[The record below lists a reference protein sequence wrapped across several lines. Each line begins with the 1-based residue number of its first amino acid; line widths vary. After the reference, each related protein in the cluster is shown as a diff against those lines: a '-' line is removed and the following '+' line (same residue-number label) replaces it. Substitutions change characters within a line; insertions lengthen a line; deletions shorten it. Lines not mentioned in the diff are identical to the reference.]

1 LSLPIPMAAPAVTLA
16 PGAVRVEGLTWRPL
30 GRRTPTL
37 DDVAVTVEPGERLLV
52 VGPSGAGKSTL
63 LYALA
68 GALGTTIAGDLTG
81 DVRVGGRLGL
91 VLQNPSDAVVAEH
104 TGRDVAFGLENE
116 GRPAARIWAEVDAAL
131 SAVNMPYGRHHPV
144 SALSGGELQRLVLAG
159 VLAVR
164 PDVLMLDEPTSMLD
178 ARSAAAARDAIVAAA
193 QDRTMIVVEHRF
205 EPWLE
210 HVDRVLVLGRGG
222 TVASDCSVAD
232 FLAGPTP
239 SGVWMPGSPTPEP
252 IDVRSALVTPD
263 ASPLPLIAE
272 DVEVTLV
279 NRALRGV
286 HRTAALRRFEG
297 RFDPGH
303 VSALVG
309 PSGSGKSTALAAL
322 GGLQRVQAGRITPDR
337 FRMSSRDLAAQV
349 GWVPQNPEHMFLAHN
364 VRDEVEL
371 TARRLGRHI
380 DVDAGLDVFGLAGH
394 ADVHPFRLSG
404 GEKRRLAVLAGLA
417 HRPGVILLDEPT
429 VGQDPDSWA
438 AIVGWLADAAAA
450 GAAVVAATHDEEFPA
465 EVVTSLVQG
474 VSS

>member
-1 LSLPIPMAAPAVTLA
+1 MVRSAVALE
-16 PGAVRVEGLTWRPL
+16 PGSVRVEGLTWRPM

-37 DDVAVTVEPGERLLV
+37 QDVDLTIEPGERVLV

-68 GALGTTIAGDLTG
+68 GALGTTIGGDLSG

-91 VLQNPSDAVVAEH
+91 VLQNPADAVVAEH

-116 GRPAARIWAEVDAAL
+116 RLPRERIWPEVDAAL
-131 SAVNMPYGRHHPV
+131 AAVDLPYGRNHLV

-164 PDVLMLDEPTSMLD
+164 PDLLLLDEPTSMLD
-178 ARSAAAARDAIVAAA
+178 ARSAAAARDAILSVARE
-193 QDRTMIVVEHRF
+193 RTMIVVEHRF

-210 HVDRVLVLGRGG
+210 HVDRVIVIGPGG
-222 TVASDCSVAD
+222 LLESDSSVAD
-232 FLAGPTP
+232 FLDGPTP
-239 SGVWMPGSPTPEP
+239 RGVWMPGAPTPEP
-252 IDVRSALVTPD
+252 LNVIEALVTPD

-279 NRALRGV
+279 ARTLRGV
-286 HRTAALRRFEG
+286 HRAAALRSFAG
-297 RFDPGH
+297 RFDPGQ

-309 PSGSGKSTALAAL
+309 PSGSGKSTALASL
-322 GGLQRVQAGRITPDR
+322 GGLQRVDGGRITPDR
-337 FRMSSRDLAAQV
+337 SRMSSRDLAAQV
-349 GWVPQNPEHMFLAHN
+349 GWVPQNPEHMFLAHT

-371 TARRLGRHI
+371 TARQLGLHI
-380 DVDAGLDVFGLAGH
+380 DTAAGLDAFGLAGH

-404 GEKRRLAVLAGLA
+404 GEKRRLAILAGLA

-429 VGQDPDSWA
+429 VGQDPDTWA
-438 AIVGWLADAAAA
+438 AIVGWLVSAAEA
-450 GAAVVAATHDEEFPA
+450 GAAVVVATHDETLPTDA
-465 EVVTSLVQG
+465 VTSLLMG
-474 VSS
+474 VST

>member
-1 LSLPIPMAAPAVTLA
+1 M
-16 PGAVRVEGLTWRPL
+16 

-37 DDVAVTVEPGERLLV
+37 NDVDLTIDPGERLLV

-68 GALGTTIAGDLTG
+68 GALGTTLAGDVSG

-91 VLQNPSDAVVAEH
+91 VLQNPADAVVAEH

-116 GRPAARIWAEVDAAL
+116 GHPRERIWPEVDAAL
-131 SAVNMPYGRHHPV
+131 AAVNLPYGRNHLV

-164 PDVLMLDEPTSMLD
+164 PDVLLLDEPTSMLD
-178 ARSAAAARDAIVAAA
+178 ARSAAAARDAILSVAKE
-193 QDRTMIVVEHRF
+193 RTMIVVEHRS

-210 HVDRVLVLGRGG
+210 HVDRVVVIGRGG
-222 TVASDCSVAD
+222 VIESDRLVTE
-232 FLAGPTP
+232 FLAGPAP
-239 SGVWMPGSPTPEP
+239 RGVWMPGAPAPDP
-252 IDVRSALVTPD
+252 HDVIGALVTPD

-279 NRALRGV
+279 TRTLRGV
-286 HRTAALRRFEG
+286 HRTAALRRFDG

-309 PSGSGKSTALAAL
+309 PSGSGKSTALASL
-322 GGLQRVQAGRITPDR
+322 GGLQRIQGGRITPDR
-337 FRMSSRDLAAQV
+337 SRMSSRDLAAQV
-349 GWVPQNPEHMFLAHN
+349 GWVPQNPEHMFLAHT

-371 TARRLGRHI
+371 TARRLGAHI
-380 DVDAGLDVFGLAGH
+380 DLDAGLDAFGLAEH

-404 GEKRRLAVLAGLA
+404 GEKRRLAILAGLA

-429 VGQDPDSWA
+429 VGQDPDGWA
-438 AIVGWLADAAAA
+438 AIVGWLVSAAAA
-450 GAAVVAATHDEEFPA
+450 GAAVVAATHDETLPA
-465 EVVTSLVQG
+465 DAVTSLVLG
-474 VSS
+474 VSA

>member
-1 LSLPIPMAAPAVTLA
+1 MAAPAVTLE
-16 PGAVRVEGLTWRPL
+16 PGAIRVEGLTWRPM

-37 DDVAVTVEPGERLLV
+37 NDVAVAIQPGERLLV

-91 VLQNPSDAVVAEH
+91 VLQNPADAIVAEY

-116 GRPAARIWAEVDAAL
+116 GHLRERIWPEVDSAL
-131 SAVNMPYGRHHPV
+131 SAVDLPYGRHHLV

-159 VLAVR
+159 VLAMR

-178 ARSAAAARDAIVAAA
+178 ARSAATARDAILAAA
-193 QDRTMIVVEHRF
+193 VNRTMIVVEHRF

-210 HVDRVLVLGRGG
+210 HVDRVIVMGRDG
-222 TVASDCSVAD
+222 TIESDSPVED
-232 FLAGPTP
+232 FLSRPAPH
-239 SGVWMPGSPTPEP
+239 GVWMPGAPVPDP
-252 IDVRSALVTPD
+252 LDVLSALVTPD

-272 DVEVTLV
+272 DVEVTLIS
-279 NRALRGV
+279 RTLRGAHRTPALRSFG
-286 HRTAALRRFEG
+286 G
-297 RFDPGH
+297 RFDPGQ

-322 GGLQRVQAGRITPDR
+322 GGLQRIHGGRITPDR
-337 FRMSSRDLAAQV
+337 ARMSSRELAAQV
-349 GWVPQNPEHMFLAHN
+349 GWVPQNPEHMFLTHT
-364 VRDEVEL
+364 VRAEVEL
-371 TARRLGRHI
+371 TARRLGSHI
-380 DVDAGLDVFGLAGH
+380 DLDAGLAAFGLSGH

-404 GEKRRLAVLAGLA
+404 GEKRRLAILAGLV

-438 AIVGWLADAAAA
+438 AIVGWFTSAASA
-450 GAAVVAATHDEEFPA
+450 GAAVVVATHDEALPA
-465 EVVTSLVQG
+465 DAVTSLVQG

>member
-1 LSLPIPMAAPAVTLA
+1 MAAPAVALE
-16 PGAVRVEGLTWRPL
+16 PGAVRVEGLTWRPM

-37 DDVAVTVEPGERLLV
+37 NDLAVTVEPGERLLV

-68 GALGTTIAGDLTG
+68 GALGATIAGDLAG

-91 VLQNPSDAVVAEH
+91 VLQNPADAVVAEH

-116 GRPAARIWAEVDAAL
+116 GHPRERIWEEVDAAL
-131 SAVNMPYGRHHPV
+131 SAVELPYGRHHLV

-178 ARSAAAARDAIVAAA
+178 ARSATAARDAILSAAEN
-193 QDRTMIVVEHRF
+193 RTLIVVEHRF

-210 HVDRVLVLGRGG
+210 HVDRVVVIGRGG
-222 TVASDCSVAD
+222 TIESDSSVAE
-232 FLAGPTP
+232 FLSGPTP
-239 SGVWMPGSPTPEP
+239 GGVWMPGAPPPEP
-252 IDVRSALVTPD
+252 LGVLGSLVAPD

-279 NRALRGV
+279 SRTLRGV
-286 HRTAALRRFEG
+286 HRTAALRRFDG

-309 PSGSGKSTALAAL
+309 PSGSGKSTALASL
-322 GGLQRVQAGRITPDR
+322 GGLQRVQGGRITPDR
-337 FRMSSRDLAAQV
+337 SRMSSRDLAAQV
-349 GWVPQNPEHMFLAHN
+349 GWVPQNPEHMFLTHT

-380 DVDAGLDVFGLAGH
+380 DLDAGLDAFGLVEH

-429 VGQDPDSWA
+429 VGQDPDAWA
-438 AIVGWLADAAAA
+438 AIVGWLASAAAA
-450 GAAVVAATHDEEFPA
+450 GAAVVVATHDDSLPA
-465 EVVTSLVQG
+465 DAVTPLVMG
-474 VSS
+474 VTP

>member
-1 LSLPIPMAAPAVTLA
+1 MASTAVALE
-16 PGAVRVEGLTWRPL
+16 PGAVRVEGLTWRPM

-37 DDVAVTVEPGERLLV
+37 NDVAVAIEPGERVLV

-68 GALGTTIAGDLTG
+68 GALGTTIPGELSGDA
-81 DVRVGGRLGL
+81 RVGGRLGL
-91 VLQNPSDAVVAEH
+91 VLQNPADAVVAEH

-116 GRPAARIWAEVDAAL
+116 GHPREYIWPEVDAAL
-131 SAVNMPYGRHHPV
+131 AAVDLPYGRNHLV

-164 PDVLMLDEPTSMLD
+164 PDVLLLDEPTSMLD
-178 ARSAAAARDAIVAAA
+178 ARSAAAARDAILSAAER
-193 QDRTMIVVEHRF
+193 RTMIVVEHRF

-210 HVDRVLVLGRGG
+210 HIDRVVVIDHGG
-222 TVASDCSVAD
+222 VIASDSSVAE
-232 FLAGPTP
+232 FLAGPAP
-239 SGVWMPGSPTPEP
+239 RGVWMPGAPTPKP
-252 IDVRSALVTPD
+252 RDVIGTLVTPN

-279 NRALRGV
+279 SRTLRGV
-286 HRTAALRRFEG
+286 QRTAALRSFDG

-309 PSGSGKSTALAAL
+309 PSGSGKSTALASL
-322 GGLQRVQAGRITPDR
+322 GGLQRLQGGRITPDR
-337 FRMSSRDLAAQV
+337 SRMRSRDLASQV
-349 GWVPQNPEHMFLAHN
+349 GWVPQNPEHMFLAHT

-371 TARRLGRHI
+371 TAHRLGLH
-380 DVDAGLDVFGLAGH
+380 VDLDACLDAFGLAGH
-394 ADVHPFRLSG
+394 TDVHPFRLSG
-404 GEKRRLAVLAGLA
+404 GEKRRLAILAGLA

-438 AIVGWLADAAAA
+438 AIVGWLVSAAAA
-450 GAAVVAATHDEEFPA
+450 GAAVVAATHDDALPA
-465 EVVTSLVQG
+465 DAATALVLG
-474 VSS
+474 VSA